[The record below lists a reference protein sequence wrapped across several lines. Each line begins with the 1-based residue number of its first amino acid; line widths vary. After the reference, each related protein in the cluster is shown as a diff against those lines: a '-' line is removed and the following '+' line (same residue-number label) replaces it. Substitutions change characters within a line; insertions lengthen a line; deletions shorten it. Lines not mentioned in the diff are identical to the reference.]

1 LERFDKILEWLTP
14 ILVAIIGWFI
24 SHMLNSIEKKIDS
37 TLTQATETN
46 GGLREL
52 KIWAIEHEKNDTRY
66 FEQIDAVHSEMK
78 EDIKALRNRK

>member
-1 LERFDKILEWLTP
+1 MDRLLEWVMP
-14 ILVAIIGWFI
+14 ILLAIIGWFI
-24 SHMLNSIEKKIDS
+24 SHTLRAIDKKVES

-52 KIWAIEHEKNDTRY
+52 KIWAIEHEKNDNRY
-66 FEQIDAVHSEMK
+66 FEQIDQVHNEMK

>member
-1 LERFDKILEWLTP
+1 MAELSLYVTP
-14 ILVAIIGWFI
+14 FLVVIIGWFI
-24 SHMLNSIEKKIDS
+24 SRILKEIDKKVDS

-52 KIWAIEHEKNDTRY
+52 KIWAIEHEKNDNRY
-66 FEQIDAVHSEMK
+66 FEQIDQVHNEMK